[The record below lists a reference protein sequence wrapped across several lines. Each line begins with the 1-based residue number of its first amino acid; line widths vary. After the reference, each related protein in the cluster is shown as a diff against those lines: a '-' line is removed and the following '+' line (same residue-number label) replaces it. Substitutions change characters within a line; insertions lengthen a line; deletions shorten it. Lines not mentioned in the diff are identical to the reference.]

1 MSLIITM
8 MMSDDTIGQKLLDY
22 HTYTVCTSLLR
33 PSKIIDHISK
43 NTLIMVHWYI
53 LLLQVFF
60 LSAMFSAG
68 DVVLLVAQTKRVKKL
83 EEKVKQ

>member
-1 MSLIITM
+1 M
-8 MMSDDTIGQKLLDY
+8 MVM
-22 HTYTVCTSLLR
+22 
-33 PSKIIDHISK
+33 KIVAIFQAK
-43 NTLIMVHWYI
+43 NWYI

-83 EEKVKQ
+83 EEKVGQ